1 MTSPIVIKEQDGS
14 LTLSINFTPFGSSLE
29 QEEHLALAL
38 NQLGLSATSEI
49 LSGFDQ
55 SDSSIT
61 VMGKSYSSKGKKKKS
76 TNVRSVK

>member
-1 MTSPIVIKEQDGS
+1 MTPPKVIKEQDGS

-49 LSGFDQ
+49 LSSFDEN
-55 SDSSIT
+55 DSSIT
-61 VMGKSYSSKGKKKKS
+61 VNELLYSSKGKKKKS